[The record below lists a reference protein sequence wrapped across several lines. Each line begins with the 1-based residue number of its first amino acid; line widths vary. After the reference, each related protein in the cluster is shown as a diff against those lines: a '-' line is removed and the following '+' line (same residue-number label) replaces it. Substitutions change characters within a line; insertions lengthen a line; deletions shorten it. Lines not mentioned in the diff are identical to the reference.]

1 MVVKNTMAK
10 ELIERTEN
18 TALDEAAS
26 PAQLFYSAGNRFVI
40 AMSWVDLSEDQSSLM
55 KKFADVKREAKK
67 AKSKLG
73 RLVGYKVSTAPGPT
87 LMTAA
92 TAAPYIMLATH
103 VFPDR
108 KGMTEKEWLEDVMST
123 GLPMQKWRLG

>member
-1 MVVKNTMAK
+1 MAK
-10 ELIERTEN
+10 ELIEITEN
-18 TALDEAAS
+18 TALEETTS
-26 PAQLFYSAGNRFVI
+26 PAKLFYSSDNKLVI
-40 AMSWVDLSEDQSSLM
+40 VMSWADLSEDQSSLM

>member
-1 MVVKNTMAK
+1 MAK
-10 ELIERTEN
+10 ELIEITEN
-18 TALDEAAS
+18 TALEETTS
-26 PAQLFYSAGNRFVI
+26 PAKLFYSSDNKLVI
-40 AMSWVDLSEDQSSLM
+40 VMSWVDLSEDQSSLM

>member
-1 MVVKNTMAK
+1 MAK
-10 ELIERTEN
+10 ELIEITEN
-18 TALDEAAS
+18 TALEETTS
-26 PAQLFYSAGNRFVI
+26 PAKLFYSSDNKLVI
-40 AMSWVDLSEDQSSLM
+40 VMSWVDLSEDQSSLM
-55 KKFADVKREAKK
+55 KKFADVNCVTKK
-67 AKSKLG
+67 AKSKLD
-73 RLVGYKVSTAPGPT
+73 RLAGYKVATMPGPT

-123 GLPMQKWRLG
+123 DLPMEKWHLG